1 MAGIATEDQQRSPKD
16 CSTAA
21 VLTLFPRPAV
31 HTPLSDR
38 MSNPTAEDI
47 VKVAQSG
54 NTGEVKT
61 LTDIKLEAFEKRLT
75 EMEKINAE
83 LRAANA
89 ELYAYASSFSQ
100 PQTQAQPAA
109 QPQASAQPV
118 AAAAVQPA
126 QDQATV
132 EAARQRE
139 EENLNSVLVT
149 MGYKKAQNTTTPP
162 NDGM

>member
-1 MAGIATEDQQRSPKD
+1 M
-16 CSTAA
+16 TA
-21 VLTLFPRPAV
+21 P
-31 HTPLSDR
+31 TP
-38 MSNPTAEDI
+38 EEI

-61 LTDIKLEAFEKRLT
+61 LTDIKLEAFEKRLS

-89 ELYAYASSFSQ
+89 ELYAYASSLSQ
-100 PQTQAQPAA
+100 PAAQAQPAA
-109 QPQASAQPV
+109 QPAAQAQPV

-126 QDQATV
+126 QDQTAL
-132 EAARQRE
+132 EAARLKE

-149 MGYKKAQNTTTPP
+149 MGYRKAQTTTTPP

>member
-1 MAGIATEDQQRSPKD
+1 
-16 CSTAA
+16 
-21 VLTLFPRPAV
+21 
-31 HTPLSDR
+31 

-47 VKVAQSG
+47 IKVAQSG

-61 LTDIKLEAFEKRLT
+61 LTDIKLEAFEKRLS

-89 ELYAYASSFSQ
+89 ELYAYASSLSQ
-100 PQTQAQPAA
+100 PQAQVQPAA
-109 QPQASAQPV
+109 QPQTQAQPV

-126 QDQATV
+126 QDQATL
-132 EAARQRE
+132 EAARLKE
-139 EENLNSVLVT
+139 EENLNSVLAT
-149 MGYKKAQNTTTPP
+149 MGYRKAQTTTTPP

>member
-1 MAGIATEDQQRSPKD
+1 MT
-16 CSTAA
+16 
-21 VLTLFPRPAV
+21 
-31 HTPLSDR
+31 
-38 MSNPTAEDI
+38 NPTTEEI

-61 LTDIKLEAFEKRLT
+61 LTDIKLEAFEKRLS

-89 ELYAYASSFSQ
+89 ELYAYASTLSQ

-109 QPQASAQPV
+109 QPQAPAQPV

-126 QDQATV
+126 QDQTAV

-139 EENLNSVLVT
+139 EENLNSVLET
-149 MGYKKAQNTTTPP
+149 MGYRKAQNTTTPP

>member
-1 MAGIATEDQQRSPKD
+1 
-16 CSTAA
+16 
-21 VLTLFPRPAV
+21 
-31 HTPLSDR
+31 

-47 VKVAQSG
+47 IKVAQSG

-61 LTDIKLEAFEKRLT
+61 LTDIKLEAFEKRLS

-89 ELYAYASSFSQ
+89 ELYAYASSLSQ
-100 PQTQAQPAA
+100 PQAQAQPAA
-109 QPQASAQPV
+109 QPQTQAQPV

-126 QDQATV
+126 QDQAAL
-132 EAARQRE
+132 EAARLKE
-139 EENLNSVLVT
+139 EENLNSVLAT
-149 MGYKKAQNTTTPP
+149 MGYRKAQTTTAPP

>member
-1 MAGIATEDQQRSPKD
+1 
-16 CSTAA
+16 
-21 VLTLFPRPAV
+21 
-31 HTPLSDR
+31 
-38 MSNPTAEDI
+38 MSNPTTEEI
-47 VKVAQSG
+47 IKVAQSG

-89 ELYAYASSFSQ
+89 ELYAYASSLSQ
-100 PQTQAQPAA
+100 PAAQAQPAA

-126 QDQATV
+126 QDQAAL
-132 EAARQRE
+132 EAARLKE
-139 EENLNSVLVT
+139 EENLNSVLEK
-149 MGYKKAQNTTTPP
+149 MGYRKTQTATTPP

>member
-1 MAGIATEDQQRSPKD
+1 
-16 CSTAA
+16 
-21 VLTLFPRPAV
+21 
-31 HTPLSDR
+31 
-38 MSNPTAEDI
+38 MSNPTPEEI
-47 VKVAQSG
+47 VKVAKSG

-61 LTDIKLEAFEKRLT
+61 LTDIKLEAFEKRLA

-100 PQTQAQPAA
+100 PQAQAQAQPAA
-109 QPQASAQPV
+109 QPSAQPAAQPV

-126 QDQATV
+126 QDQTAV
-132 EAARQRE
+132 EAARQKE

-149 MGYKKAQNTTTPP
+149 MGYRKANMTTPP

>member
-1 MAGIATEDQQRSPKD
+1 MAGIATQDHQHAVRR
-16 CSTAA
+16 TAA
-21 VLTLFPRPAV
+21 RRAYSLFRVRRAYL
-31 HTPLSDR
+31 HQSDR
-38 MSNPTAEDI
+38 MTNPTTEEI

-75 EMEKINAE
+75 EMEKVNAE

-89 ELYAYASSFSQ
+89 ELYAYASALSQ
-100 PQTQAQPAA
+100 PQAQAQPA
-109 QPQASAQPV
+109 QPQAPAQPV
-118 AAAAVQPA
+118 AAAAVQPS
-126 QDQATV
+126 QDQAAV

-139 EENLNSVLVT
+139 EENLNSVLAT
-149 MGYKKAQNTTTPP
+149 MGYRKAQNTATPP

>member
-1 MAGIATEDQQRSPKD
+1 
-16 CSTAA
+16 
-21 VLTLFPRPAV
+21 
-31 HTPLSDR
+31 
-38 MSNPTAEDI
+38 MSNPTPEDI
-47 VKVAQSG
+47 VKVAKSG

-61 LTDIKLEAFEKRLT
+61 LTDIKLEAFEKRLA

-89 ELYAYASSFSQ
+89 ELYAYASSLSQ

-109 QPQASAQPV
+109 QPQAPAQPV

-126 QDQATV
+126 QDQTAV
-132 EAARQRE
+132 EAARQKE

-149 MGYKKAQNTTTPP
+149 MGYRKANTTTPP